1 MPRPLTSSLPKPRG
15 ATVRGLC
22 LVSAAFLALCRLE
35 SAPGGAADNAIL
47 RWNAEALNATRL
59 ARNPPPI
66 AAIHLATYHAAIHD
80 AVVSLAGGT
89 TWLPAPPPPEDA
101 SAEAAAAAAAAA
113 HLVLKTL
120 WTPSAN
126 PRTFDLALERALAS
140 LPPGPARERGLRHGR
155 DVAERILSVR
165 ARTGWAEPARGP
177 FASTEPGRWRETP
190 PGFRP
195 AVLPQIATVTPFVL
209 HSPSQ
214 FRAPPPPSVDSPEH
228 AAELAEVAR
237 IGARDGAERTDD
249 QTLTTPFWSDDLG
262 TATPAGH
269 WNVIAQD
276 VARRRGLAL
285 VASAR
290 LFALL
295 NFATADAAIACWD
308 TKYHYRTWRPE
319 TAIRELTP
327 AVNPHHRPRPDFIP
341 NMVSPAHP
349 DYVSGHSA
357 FSGAAARLLARYFG
371 EDAIP
376 FSTSSDGL
384 PDVVR
389 QFPSFSAACEEVG
402 LSRVFGGIHTRS
414 ANLAGQEIGR
424 QVADWVFDHAIAP
437 TARDAARAP

>member
-1 MPRPLTSSLPKPRG
+1 M
-15 ATVRGLC
+15 
-22 LVSAAFLALCRLE
+22 SAAPPLFLHHARRWLRAVAVGVGFATCAISSGQSTE
-35 SAPGGAADNAIL
+35 PPTSNAVL
-47 RWNAEALNATRL
+47 FWNEEALNATRL

-80 AVVSLAGGT
+80 AVLGVAGSAA
-89 TWLPAPPPPEDA
+89 TWLPVTAPPSDA
-101 SAEAAAAAAAAA
+101 SAEAAAAGAA
-113 HLVLKTL
+113 HLVLRTL
-120 WTPSAN
+120 WASWAN
-126 PRTFDLALERALAS
+126 PRTFDLALERALSAI
-140 LPPGPARERGLRHGR
+140 PPGSSRDRGVAYGR
-155 DVAERILSVR
+155 SVAERVLAAR
-165 ARTGWAEPARGP
+165 AKTGWAKPTRGP

-209 HSPSQ
+209 RTPNQ
-214 FRAPPPPSVDSPEH
+214 FRAPPPPSVESAEYAD
-228 AAELAEVAR
+228 ELAEVAR
-237 IGARDGAERTDD
+237 IGARDGADRSED

-269 WNVIAQD
+269 WNAIAQD
-276 VARRRGLAL
+276 IARRRRLSVTAT
-285 VASAR
+285 AR

-308 TKYHYRTWRPE
+308 TKYYYRTWRPE

-327 AVNPHHRPRPDFIP
+327 SLNRHHEPKPDFIP
-341 NMVSPAHP
+341 NMTSPAHP

-357 FSGAAARLLARYFG
+357 FSGAASTILARFFG

-376 FSTSSDGL
+376 FSTTSDGL

-389 QFPSFSAACEEVG
+389 HFSSFSEACREVG

-414 ANLAGQEIGR
+414 ANLAGQDLGR
-424 QVADWVFDHAIAP
+424 HVADWVFDHALILP
-437 TARDAARAP
+437 TASASDAR

>member
-1 MPRPLTSSLPKPRG
+1 MGVTAPLSSTQARLWRRLG
-15 ATVRGLC
+15 AIFLC
-22 LVSAAFLALCRLE
+22 LAASMISKGVSAE
-35 SAPGGAADNAIL
+35 SSPSNAVL
-47 RWNAEALNATRL
+47 FWNEEALNATRL

-80 AVVSLAGGT
+80 AVIGVAGSDA
-89 TWLPAPPPPEDA
+89 TWLPVPTPPSDA
-101 SAEAAAAAAAAA
+101 SAEAAAAGAA
-113 HLVLKTL
+113 HLVLRTL
-120 WTPSAN
+120 WAPWTN
-126 PRTFDLALERALAS
+126 PRTFDLALERALAV
-140 LPPGPARERGLRHGR
+140 LPPGPSRDRGIAYGR
-155 DVAERILSVR
+155 SVAERVLAAR
-165 ARTGWAEPARGP
+165 AKTGWAEPARGP

-209 HSPSQ
+209 QTPSQ
-214 FRAPPPPSVDSPEH
+214 FRAPPPPAVDSAEH

-237 IGARDGAERTDD
+237 IGARDGAERSED

-269 WNVIAQD
+269 WNAIAQD
-276 VARRRGLAL
+276 IARRRHLSVA
-285 VASAR
+285 ASAR

-327 AVNPHHRPRPDFIP
+327 SLNRHHQPKPDFIP
-341 NMVSPAHP
+341 NMMSPAHP

-357 FSGAAARLLARYFG
+357 FSGAASTILARFFR

-376 FSTSSDGL
+376 FSTTSDGL

-389 QFPSFSAACEEVG
+389 HFTSFSAACREVG

-414 ANLAGQEIGR
+414 ANLAGQDLGR
-424 QVADWVFDHAIAP
+424 QVADWVLDHALVS
-437 TARDAARAP
+437 TAASASDAK

>member
-1 MPRPLTSSLPKPRG
+1 MHAELHHGRQSFLMLAARWTVGVMLACLFTAAG
-15 ATVRGLC
+15 A
-22 LVSAAFLALCRLE
+22 SARAIE
-35 SAPGGAADNAIL
+35 DNAVL
-47 RWNAEALNATRL
+47 VWNEEALNATRL

-66 AAIHLATYHAAIHD
+66 AAIHLATFHAAVHD
-80 AVVSLAGGT
+80 AVIGVTRSDR
-89 TWLPAPPPPEDA
+89 TWLPVPDPAPDT
-101 SAEAAAAAAAAA
+101 SAEAAAAGAA
-113 HLVLKTL
+113 HLVLRTL
-120 WTPSAN
+120 WSSWTN
-126 PRTFDLALERALAS
+126 PRTFDLALERALERIPDRA
-140 LPPGPARERGLRHGR
+140 ARERGLAYGR
-155 DVAERILSVR
+155 SVAERTLAAR

-177 FASTEPGRWRETP
+177 FASAEPGLWRETP

-209 HSPSQ
+209 RSPSQ
-214 FRAPPPPSVDSPEH
+214 FRAPPPPRVDSAEH

-237 IGARDGAERTDD
+237 VGARDGAERTED

-269 WNVIAQD
+269 WNSIAQGL
-276 VARRRGLAL
+276 ARRRGLPLGAT
-285 VASAR
+285 AR

-327 AVNPHHRPRPDFIP
+327 AINPHYRGNPDFIP

-357 FSGAAARLLARYFG
+357 FSGAASHLLARFFG
-371 EDAIP
+371 DDHIA
-376 FSTSSDGL
+376 FSTTSDGL
-384 PDVVR
+384 PGVVR
-389 QFPSFSAACEEVG
+389 HFSSLSEACREVG

-424 QVADWVFDHAIAP
+424 RVADWVFEHALTP
-437 TARDAARAP
+437 SRTTHPSTP

>member
-1 MPRPLTSSLPKPRG
+1 MSVTPPLFFHHAPRWLRI
-15 ATVRGLC
+15 
-22 LVSAAFLALCRLE
+22 
-35 SAPGGAADNAIL
+35 GAACLGFTICVVSSGQSAEATTNNPVL
-47 RWNAEALNATRL
+47 FWNEEALNATRL

-80 AVVSLAGGT
+80 AVLGVAGT
-89 TWLPAPPPPEDA
+89 AATWLPVPPPPSDV
-101 SAEAAAAAAAAA
+101 SAEAAAAGAA
-113 HLVLKTL
+113 HLVLRTL
-120 WTPSAN
+120 WAPWAN
-126 PRTFDLALERALAS
+126 PRTFDLALERALAAI
-140 LPPGPARERGLRHGR
+140 PPGTARDRGVAYGR
-155 DVAERILSVR
+155 SVAERVLAVR
-165 ARTGWAEPARGP
+165 AKTGWADPARGP
-177 FASTEPGRWRETP
+177 FASLEPGRWRETP

-209 HSPSQ
+209 RTPSQ
-214 FRAPPPPSVDSPEH
+214 FRAPPPPAVESAAH

-237 IGARDGAERTDD
+237 VGARDGAERSED

-269 WNVIAQD
+269 WNAIAKD
-276 VARRRGLAL
+276 IARRRHLSL
-285 VASAR
+285 TASAR

-327 AVNPHHRPRPDFIP
+327 SLNPHHQPTPDFIP
-341 NMVSPAHP
+341 NMTSPAHP

-357 FSGAAARLLARYFG
+357 FSGAASTILTRFFG
-371 EDAIP
+371 EDTVP
-376 FSTSSDGL
+376 FSTTSDGL

-389 QFPSFSAACEEVG
+389 HFASFSEACREVG

-414 ANLAGQEIGR
+414 ANLAGQDLGR
-424 QVADWVFDHAIAP
+424 QVADWVFDHALISSAGSTP
-437 TARDAARAP
+437 DAK